1 MTRPS
6 LAAAG
11 RGPDNAGMPL
21 IALATAVPAL
31 PLDEDLPPLLAALQ
45 EAGWDAQVRA
55 WDDAT
60 VSWRR
65 FDLVLLRST
74 WDYTARLPAFLD
86 WCETVADRTRLLN
99 APEVVR
105 WNTDKRYLQA
115 LAEAGAPVVPSHF
128 LAPGQDAAGLPDLAE
143 FVVKP
148 TVGAGSRGAR
158 RFLAGEREQAV
169 DHARQLQAQGL
180 HVLVQPYLD
189 QVDEAGET
197 ALLYFD
203 GEFSHAIRKGP
214 LLRRQAGSTRALFAP
229 EHIAARTPSAQERA
243 VADQV
248 LAAQPFGRLPY
259 ARVDL
264 LPSPEGPR
272 LLELELTEP
281 SLFLDHAPGSA
292 ARLVAALQRRL

>member
-1 MTRPS
+1 
-6 LAAAG
+6 
-11 RGPDNAGMPL
+11 MPL

-31 PLDEDLPPLLAALQ
+31 PLDEDLPPLLAAL
-45 EAGWDAQVRA
+45 ERAGWDAQVRA

-60 VSWRR
+60 VSWAR

-74 WDYTARLPAFLD
+74 WDYTGRLPGFLA
-86 WCETVADRTRLLN
+86 WCDAVAARTRLLN

-105 WNTDKRYLQA
+105 WNTDKRYLGV
-115 LAEAGAPVVPSHF
+115 LADAGAPVVPSHF
-128 LAPGQDAAGLPDLAE
+128 LAPDEDAGTLPGWPE

-158 RFLAGEREQAV
+158 RFLASEREQAV

-214 LLRRQAGSTRALFAP
+214 LLKRQAGSTRALFAP
-229 EHIAARTPSAQERA
+229 EHIRERTPSAQERS
-243 VADQV
+243 VAEQV

-292 ARLVAALQRRL
+292 DRLVDALQRCL

>member
-1 MTRPS
+1 
-6 LAAAG
+6 
-11 RGPDNAGMPL
+11 MPL
-21 IALATAVPAL
+21 VALATAVPAL
-31 PLDEDLPPLLAALQ
+31 PLDEDLESLVAALQ
-45 EAGWDAQVRA
+45 RAGFDVQVRA

-60 VSWRR
+60 VSWAR

-74 WDYTARLPAFLD
+74 WDYTDRLDGFLA
-86 WCETVADRTRLLN
+86 WCDAVADRTRLLN

-105 WNTDKRYLQA
+105 WNTDKRYLGE
-115 LAEAGAPVVPSHF
+115 LAAAGAPVVPSHF
-128 LAPGQDAAGLPDLAE
+128 LAPGDDAGSLPALPE

-158 RFLAGEREQAV
+158 RFLADERPAAIA
-169 DHARQLQAQGL
+169 HARSLQARGL

-189 QVDEAGET
+189 QVDSAGET

-214 LLRRQAGSTRALFAP
+214 LLQRQAEATRALFAA
-229 EHIAARTPSAQERA
+229 EHIAPREPSAEERA
-243 VADQV
+243 VAEQV

-264 LPSPEGPR
+264 LPSPDGPR

-281 SLFLDHAPGSA
+281 SLFLEHAPGSA
-292 ARLVAALQRRL
+292 DRLAAALARLA

>member
-1 MTRPS
+1 
-6 LAAAG
+6 
-11 RGPDNAGMPL
+11 MPL

-31 PLDEDLPPLLAALQ
+31 PLDEDMAPLVAGLQ
-45 EAGWDAQVRA
+45 RAGMDVQVRA

-60 VSWRR
+60 VSWAR

-74 WDYTARLPAFLD
+74 WDYTGRLPAFLA
-86 WCETVADRTRLLN
+86 WCDAVAARTRLLN
-99 APEVVR
+99 APDVVR

-128 LAPGQDAAGLPDLAE
+128 LTPAQDASGLPDLDE

-158 RFLAGEREQAV
+158 RFLGSERDQAIE
-169 DHARQLQAQGL
+169 HARQLQAQGL

-214 LLRRQAGSTRALFAP
+214 LLKRQAGSTRALFAP
-229 EHIAARTPSAQERA
+229 EHIGARTPSAQERA

-264 LPSPEGPR
+264 LPSPDGPR
-272 LLELELTEP
+272 LLELELAEP

-292 ARLVAALQRRL
+292 DRLAVALQRWL